1 MKLFIVAVPL
11 FNANMTVQAYDLRY
25 HNSEKLFGMTQSY
38 ESFDGATY
46 SPGIDLLNLIGIE
59 PFTGGK
65 PIFVPINKFLLLS
78 DFYQSCKIP
87 CEQMVC
93 SLSTDIT
100 TEPIYFEKAKELKT
114 LGYQICLTN
123 RSYKSDFTDFFNLA
137 EYYVID
143 TSKGDHV
150 NEIKLIQ
157 NKFPRIRLILTNIKD
172 KTHFNIL
179 KIVPRALYE
188 GMFYNQPITKGVN
201 KISPIKANSIQ
212 LLRIVQS
219 EDFEM
224 DDVVDILEKDAAL
237 SISLLK
243 FINSPAIGL
252 TSSVRSINHA
262 VAMLGQIETR
272 KWIVAAVSA
281 YLADDKPNEITKLS
295 LTRAKFAENLAH
307 YFEIKSDEHSLF
319 LMGLFSLIDVI
330 LDMPMDLALKEIAV
344 APSIHAAL
352 TNQEGK
358 FLDILNLIKSYERAN
373 WEKVSYIL
381 LLNNINTESL
391 NKAFVDSMLWYK
403 ELLEG
408 IDGQQQDDTP
418 NNT

>member
-11 FNANMTVQAYDLRY
+11 FDANMTVQAYDLRY

-78 DFYQSCKIP
+78 DFYQSCRIP
-87 CEQMVC
+87 SEKMVC
-93 SLSTDIT
+93 TLSIDIT
-100 TEPIYFEKAKELKT
+100 TEPIYVEKAKELKS
-114 LGYQICLTN
+114 LGYSICLTN
-123 RSYKSDFTDFFNLA
+123 RSYNKDFTDFFNLA
-137 EYYVID
+137 DYYMID
-143 TSKGDHV
+143 TSKLDHV

-157 NKFPRIRLILTNIKD
+157 SKFPRIKLILTNIKQ
-172 KTHFNIL
+172 KEHFNVL

-188 GMFYNQPITKGVN
+188 GMFYNQPITESVTKVT
-201 KISPIKANSIQ
+201 PIKANSIN
-212 LLRIVQS
+212 LLKTVS
-219 EDFEM
+219 SDDFEVN
-224 DDVVDILEKDAAL
+224 DVAHILEKDAAL
-237 SISLLK
+237 SLSLLK

-252 TSSVRSINHA
+252 TSKVRSINHA
-262 VAMLGQIETR
+262 VTMLGQIETR
-272 KWIVAAVSA
+272 KWIVAAVST

-295 LTRAKFAENLAH
+295 LTRAKFAENLAQ
-307 YFEIKSDEHSLF
+307 YFNIKSEESSLF

-330 LDMPMDLALKEIAV
+330 LEMPIEKALSEISV
-344 APSIHAAL
+344 APNIYAAL
-352 TNQEGK
+352 TNHEGK
-358 FLDILNLIKSYERAN
+358 YLDILNLIKSYELAN

-391 NKAFVDSMLWYK
+391 NKAFVESMLWYK
-403 ELLEG
+403 ELLDG
-408 IDGQQQDDTP
+408 ISQQ
-418 NNT
+418 